1 MNDEEVR
8 VIIVV
13 LSALAGGFITL
24 VVTYLN
30 NKTKRFE
37 LEYNYRK
44 RLEEKYL
51 SNAQNHL
58 NDVYIPLYSKL
69 IVFQNNWKKLKISNN
84 IQNIENEIYE
94 LENFKKDLE
103 EAGLTAF
110 LTPEVES
117 SFDNLI
123 NFLFKSQ
130 NSSEVGYGIFE
141 KIKILGHEQSS
152 YRVLPK
158 LRGRRSLIIYRIYKI
173 FLDLTKYISWTFVM
187 GWVDHDLKIIL
198 DSAPVNSKDFD
209 ERLSELLRDMKEKIK
224 DITLGTK

>member
-1 MNDEEVR
+1 MNDGEVQ

-13 LSALAGGFITL
+13 LSALVGGLITL

-44 RLEEKYL
+44 RLEEEYL

-69 IVFQNNWKKLKISNN
+69 IIFQNNWKKLKISNN

-110 LTPEVES
+110 LTPEVENG
-117 SFDNLI
+117 FDNLI
-123 NFLFKSQ
+123 NFLFKS
-130 NSSEVGYGIFE
+130 
-141 KIKILGHEQSS
+141 
-152 YRVLPK
+152 
-158 LRGRRSLIIYRIYKI
+158 
-173 FLDLTKYISWTFVM
+173 
-187 GWVDHDLKIIL
+187 
-198 DSAPVNSKDFD
+198 
-209 ERLSELLRDMKEKIK
+209 
-224 DITLGTK
+224 